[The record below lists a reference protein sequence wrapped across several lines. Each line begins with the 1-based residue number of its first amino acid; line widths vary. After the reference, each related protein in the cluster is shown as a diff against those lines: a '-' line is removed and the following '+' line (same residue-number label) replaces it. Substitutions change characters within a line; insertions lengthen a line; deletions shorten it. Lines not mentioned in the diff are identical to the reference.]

1 MNKTIITEKRLIKL
15 IQRVIK
21 EQVDVAPEAEEE
33 TTSEMLTS
41 HPLAEK
47 VFTEIKNHMEATAGA
62 FTLRDIGTTENVE
75 DDKLKKTWKW
85 KTNDGHV
92 KITASLDIQMIEK

>member
-1 MNKTIITEKRLIKL
+1 MNKTIITEERLIKL

-21 EQVDVAPEAEEE
+21 EQEE
-33 TTSEMLTS
+33 TTDVSTTEVVTS

-47 VFTEIKNHMEATAGA
+47 VFTDIKNHMEATAGA

-92 KITASLDIQMIEK
+92 KITASLDIQMIDK

>member
-1 MNKTIITEKRLIKL
+1 MNKTIITEDRLINL
-15 IQRVIK
+15 IQRIIK
-21 EQVDVAPEAEEE
+21 EQEE
-33 TTSEMLTS
+33 TTGVEETYTETVSS

-47 VFTEIKNHMEATAGA
+47 VFQDIKNHMEATAGA

-92 KITASLDIQMIEK
+92 KITASLDIQMIDK

>member
-1 MNKTIITEKRLIKL
+1 MNKTIVTEERLIKL

-21 EQVDVAPEAEEE
+21 EQEESTDVS
-33 TTSEMLTS
+33 TTDVVTS

-47 VFTEIKNHMEATAGA
+47 VFTDIKNHMEATAGA
-62 FTLRDIGTTENVE
+62 FTLRDIGTTENIE

-92 KITASLDIQMIEK
+92 KITASLDIQMIDK

>member
-1 MNKTIITEKRLIKL
+1 MNKAIITEERLIKL

-21 EQVDVAPEAEEE
+21 EQEE
-33 TTSEMLTS
+33 TTDVASTEVVTS

-47 VFTEIKNHMEATAGA
+47 VFTDIKNHMEATSGA

-92 KITASLDIQMIEK
+92 KITASVDIQMIDK

>member
-1 MNKTIITEKRLIKL
+1 MNKTIITEDRLIKL
-15 IQRVIK
+15 IQRVIR
-21 EQVDVAPEAEEE
+21 EQEEE
-33 TTSEMLTS
+33 STDITPSPEITHS

-47 VFTEIKNHMEATAGA
+47 VFEDIKNHMEATAGA
-62 FTLRDIGTTENVE
+62 FTLRDVGTTENVE

-92 KITASLDIQMIEK
+92 KITASLDIQMIDK

>member
-1 MNKTIITEKRLIKL
+1 MNKTIITEERLINL
-15 IQRVIK
+15 IQRIIK
-21 EQVDVAPEAEEE
+21 EEEE
-33 TTSEMLTS
+33 STDVEGSFTDVVSS

-47 VFTEIKNHMEATAGA
+47 VFQQIKNHMEATAGA

>member
-1 MNKTIITEKRLIKL
+1 MNKTIITEERLINL
-15 IQRVIK
+15 IQRIIK
-21 EQVDVAPEAEEE
+21 EEEGGDVEG
-33 TTSEMLTS
+33 TFTDTVSS

-47 VFTEIKNHMEATAGA
+47 VFQDVKNHMEATAGA

-85 KTNDGHV
+85 KTNE
-92 KITASLDIQMIEK
+92 I

>member
-1 MNKTIITEKRLIKL
+1 MNKRIITEERLIKL

-21 EQVDVAPEAEEE
+21 EQEE
-33 TTSEMLTS
+33 TTDVSTTEVVTS

-47 VFTEIKNHMEATAGA
+47 VFTDIKNHMEATAGA

-92 KITASLDIQMIEK
+92 KITASLDIQMIDK

>member
-1 MNKTIITEKRLIKL
+1 MNKTIVTEERLIKL

-21 EQVDVAPEAEEE
+21 EQEESTDVS
-33 TTSEMLTS
+33 TTDVVTS

-47 VFTEIKNHMEATAGA
+47 VFTDIKNHMEATAGA

-92 KITASLDIQMIEK
+92 KITASLDIQMIDK

>member
-1 MNKTIITEKRLIKL
+1 MNKTIITEERLINL
-15 IQRVIK
+15 IQRIIK
-21 EQVDVAPEAEEE
+21 EEEGGDVEG
-33 TTSEMLTS
+33 TFTDTVSS

-47 VFTEIKNHMEATAGA
+47 VFQDVKNHMEATAGA

>member
-1 MNKTIITEKRLIKL
+1 MNKTIVTEERLIKL

-21 EQVDVAPEAEEE
+21 EQEESTDVS
-33 TTSEMLTS
+33 TTDVVTS

-47 VFTEIKNHMEATAGA
+47 VFTDIKNHMEATAGA

-92 KITASLDIQMIEK
+92 KITASLDIQMIDR

>member
-1 MNKTIITEKRLIKL
+1 MSKTIITEERLIKL
-15 IQRVIK
+15 IQRIIK
-21 EQVDVAPEAEEE
+21 EEEGGEIEGSVTE
-33 TTSEMLTS
+33 TIKS

-47 VFTEIKNHMEATAGA
+47 VFAQVKNHMEATAGA
-62 FTLRDIGTTENVE
+62 FTLNDIGTTENVE

>member
-1 MNKTIITEKRLIKL
+1 MNKTIITEERLIKL
-15 IQRVIK
+15 IQRVIR
-21 EQVDVAPEAEEE
+21 EQEEE
-33 TTSEMLTS
+33 TTQIVATPEISDS

-47 VFTEIKNHMEATAGA
+47 VFADIKNHMEATAGA
-62 FTLRDIGTTENVE
+62 FTLRDIGTTENIE

-92 KITASLDIQMIEK
+92 KITASLDIQMIDK

>member
-1 MNKTIITEKRLIKL
+1 
-15 IQRVIK
+15 
-21 EQVDVAPEAEEE
+21 
-33 TTSEMLTS
+33 
-41 HPLAEK
+41 
-47 VFTEIKNHMEATAGA
+47 MEATAGA

>member
-1 MNKTIITEKRLIKL
+1 MNKTIITEERLITL

-21 EQVDVAPEAEEE
+21 EQEEE
-33 TTSEMLTS
+33 STEVSTTDVVTS

-47 VFTEIKNHMEATAGA
+47 VFTDIKNHMEATAGA

-92 KITASLDIQMIEK
+92 KITASLDIQMMQN

>member
-1 MNKTIITEKRLIKL
+1 MNKTIVTEERLIKL

-21 EQVDVAPEAEEE
+21 EQEESTDVS
-33 TTSEMLTS
+33 TTDVVTS

-47 VFTEIKNHMEATAGA
+47 VFTDIKNHMEATAGA
-62 FTLRDIGTTENVE
+62 FTLRDIGTTESVE

-92 KITASLDIQMIEK
+92 KITASLDIQMIDK